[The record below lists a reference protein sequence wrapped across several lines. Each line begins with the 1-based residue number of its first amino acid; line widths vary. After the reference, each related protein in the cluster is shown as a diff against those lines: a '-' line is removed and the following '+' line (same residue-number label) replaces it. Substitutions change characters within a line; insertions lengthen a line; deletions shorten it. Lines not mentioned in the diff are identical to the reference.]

1 MTMPDR
7 RALVTAILPQAGSER
22 RACRWLGVHRRAQ
35 RYRSRRPDEA
45 PLRTALRELAGLH
58 PRWGFPLLL
67 WALRQRGVP
76 DNHKRVRRLYRAEG
90 LAVRRQRRKRPVGPR
105 VPHPTPGAPNVCWAM
120 DFVRDTLADGRSFR
134 ALTVVDTFTRE
145 ALAVASDTTL
155 SGTRVADVL
164 AALVAARGRPRTIV
178 VDNGPE
184 FHSRALVAWT
194 QQVGITLHFIRPG
207 KPVENAFIESFNGRL
222 RDECLNQHWFLS
234 LADARRVLARWQHEY
249 NTARPHRG
257 LQGRTPAQVAAEWQV
272 AVPTP
277 LSTLTWT

>member
-1 MTMPDR
+1 MPDR
-7 RALVTAILPQAGSER
+7 RTIVAYVQPTAGSER
-22 RACRWLGVHRRAQ
+22 RACAWLGVHRSAQ

-45 PLRTALRELAGLH
+45 PLRAQLRALATQH

-67 WALRQRGVP
+67 WALQQAGVR

-105 VPHPTPGAPNVCWAM
+105 VPHPSPGAPNVCWAM

-134 ALTVVDTFTRE
+134 ALTILDTFTRE
-145 ALAVASDTTL
+145 ALAITL
-155 SGTRVADVL
+155 DVSLGADRVVRTLAELQGTRGL
-164 AALVAARGRPRTIV
+164 PTTIV

-184 FHSRALVAWT
+184 FHSRALVGWT
-194 QQVGITLHFIRPG
+194 QHAGVTLQFIRPG

-234 LADARRVLARWQHEY
+234 LPDARRVITAWQHQY

-257 LQGRTPAQVAAEWQV
+257 LQGRTPAQAAAQWRAE
-272 AVPTP
+272 ATTR
-277 LSTLTWT
+277 LSA

>member
-1 MTMPDR
+1 MPER
-7 RALVTAILPQAGSER
+7 RSIVAYVEPTARSER
-22 RACRWLGVHRRAQ
+22 RACAWLGWHRSAHRYHSRRADDQ
-35 RYRSRRPDEA
+35 
-45 PLRTALRELAGLH
+45 PLRQQLRTLATQH
-58 PRWGFPLLL
+58 PRWGFPMLL
-67 WALRQRGVP
+67 WALRQVGDR

-120 DFVRDTLADGRSFR
+120 DLVRDTLADGRSFR

-145 ALAVASDTTL
+145 ALAITMDVGLGAARVVHTL
-155 SGTRVADVL
+155 EELR
-164 AALVAARGRPRTIV
+164 AARGLPTTIV

-184 FHSRALVAWT
+184 FHSRVLVSWA
-194 QQVGITLHFIRPG
+194 QHAGVTLQYIRPG

-234 LADARRVLARWQHEY
+234 LPDARRVITAWRHQY

-257 LQGRTPAQVAAEWQV
+257 LDGRTPAQVAASWR
-272 AVPTP
+272 ADAPTR
-277 LSTLTWT
+277 LSA